1 MCAWMRAQL
10 TRGAL
15 RPPIPHTMKGF
26 QADSE
31 VSNMCSKNQSGTDR
45 LRHERYRK
53 RVAAHVEEAAQ
64 WMIAHSDTLAGIVTE
79 AGPTERYELTA
90 RMEGIHGGHVTHIDV
105 ASTCIA
111 TFELDQGR
119 GGAE

>member
-1 MCAWMRAQL
+1 
-10 TRGAL
+10 
-15 RPPIPHTMKGF
+15 
-26 QADSE
+26 
-31 VSNMCSKNQSGTDR
+31 MCSKNQSGTDR
-45 LRHERYRK
+45 LRHERYQK

-64 WMIAHSDTLAGIVTE
+64 WMIAHSGILAGIVTE
-79 AGPTERYELTA
+79 NGPTERYELTV